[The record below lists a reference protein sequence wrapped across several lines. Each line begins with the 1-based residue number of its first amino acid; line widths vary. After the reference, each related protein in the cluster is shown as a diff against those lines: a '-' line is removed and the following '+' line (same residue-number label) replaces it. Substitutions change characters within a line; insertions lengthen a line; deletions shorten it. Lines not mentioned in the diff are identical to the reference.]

1 MLKAYDNVGL
11 VLYYDV
17 KGSWTFWVNYWVDAR
32 PTIWGCTPLEG
43 FILHIMTLIMVH
55 NVFSRC
61 NSLTS
66 LEQEIFLYIKKKQ
79 AKFS

>member
-1 MLKAYDNVGL
+1 MGREHF
-11 VLYYDV
+11 
-17 KGSWTFWVNYWVDAR
+17 GSNQDIKIPQIDGWTQLSVDAR

-43 FILHIMTLIMVH
+43 FILHIMTLMKVH
-55 NVFSRC
+55 NVFSRCLIRC

-66 LEQEIFLYIKKKQ
+66 LEQEIFLYKKKQ